1 MRVLV
6 TGGAG
11 YIGSHAVKEL
21 LNADHEVFA
30 LDNLGKGHRE
40 AIDERAHF
48 IHGSTFDQKLLADSF
63 LSHQIE
69 AVMHFAADIEVAES
83 VIDPH
88 KYYLNNF
95 VSTLKLLD
103 CMNKAGIKKLVFS
116 STAAIYGNP
125 EKTPIE
131 ESQARSPINPY
142 GRSKMMTE
150 MAIEDFSRA
159 YGLGYAIL
167 RYFNVAGA
175 IPDASIGEDHK
186 PESHLIPR
194 ILEGAGDSQV
204 EVKIFGTDYATPDGT
219 CVRDYVHVM
228 DLVQAHVLALKSLKE
243 AEGEIYNIGSESG
256 FSVREVVE
264 ACQRVTG
271 KPLRIVEKERRAGDP
286 AVLIASSQ
294 KIKDKLKWEP
304 KYPSIETIV
313 KHAWNWH
320 STHPRGFDS
329 QTNHLD
335 SMKPNRGAGGIEFQE
350 LR

>member
-6 TGGAG
+6 SGGAG

-21 LNADHEVFA
+21 LDADHEVFV
-30 LDNLGKGHRE
+30 LDNLDKGHRE
-40 AIDERAHF
+40 AVDTRAHF
-48 IHGSTFDQKLLADSF
+48 IHGSTSDQEHLIDIFNSRK
-63 LSHQIE
+63 IE

-88 KYYLNNF
+88 KYYQNNF
-95 VSTLKLLD
+95 VNALNLLES
-103 CMNKAGIKKLVFS
+103 MNKSGVKKIVFS
-116 STAAIYGNP
+116 STAAVYGNP

-131 ESQARSPINPY
+131 EIQARSPINPY

-150 MAIEDFSRA
+150 MAIEDYSRA

-175 IPDASIGEDHK
+175 TPDASIGEDHK

-194 ILEGAGDSQV
+194 ILEGARDPNI
-204 EVKIFGTDYATPDGT
+204 EVMIFGTDYPTPDGT
-219 CVRDYVHVM
+219 CIRDYVHVV
-228 DLVQAHVLALKSLKE
+228 DLVHAHVLALESLKE
-243 AEGEIYNIGSESG
+243 AEGEIFNLGSESG
-256 FSVREVVE
+256 FSVREVIE
-264 ACQRVTG
+264 ACQKVTG
-271 KPLRIVEKERRAGDP
+271 KSLRVVEKERRAGDP

-294 KIKDKLKWEP
+294 KIKNKLKWEP

-320 STHPRGFDS
+320 TTHPRGFDS
-329 QTNHLD
+329 GTNQFD
-335 SMKPNRGAGGIEFQE
+335 SMKPNPQKPVE
-350 LR
+350 LSYRN